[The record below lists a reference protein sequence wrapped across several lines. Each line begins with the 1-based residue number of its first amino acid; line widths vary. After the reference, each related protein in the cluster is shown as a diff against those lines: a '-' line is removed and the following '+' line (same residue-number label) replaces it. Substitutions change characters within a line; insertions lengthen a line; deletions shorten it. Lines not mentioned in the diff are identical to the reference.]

1 WPPQS
6 PDLNLIEALWS
17 DLETELGQIYER
29 AEDVDTLILMVQA
42 AWRTITPERLS
53 KLIAT
58 MPNRLVA
65 VIAAEGNATKY

>member
-1 WPPQS
+1 S
-6 PDLNLIEALWS
+6 ADLNLIEALWS

-29 AEDVDTLILMVQA
+29 AEDVDTLILIVQA
-42 AWRTITPERLS
+42 TWRTITPERLS

-58 MPNRLVA
+58 MPNRLAA